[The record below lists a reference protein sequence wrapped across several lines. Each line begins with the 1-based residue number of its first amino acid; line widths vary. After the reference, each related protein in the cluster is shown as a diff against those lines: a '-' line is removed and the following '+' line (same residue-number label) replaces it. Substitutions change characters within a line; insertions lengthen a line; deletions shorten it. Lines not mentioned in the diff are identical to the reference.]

1 MHFVIIQ
8 SEEDEKLESSSEDEQ
23 LATEEGDTTTDDEHK
38 HTVCVVHAGMDICL
52 EARTGTLQGKEWLN
66 QNVIVQYWRGQYS
79 DSIRGQHASSN
90 LLRDW

>member
-23 LATEEGDTTTDDEHK
+23 LATEGDTTTDDEHN